1 MDIFFFFFKQ
11 KTAYEMRIS
20 DWSSDVCSSDLVL
33 PRSPID
39 WAEPSNEARYLNG
52 IIGMAGDLD
61 QATSFLLHPFMQ
73 RVFAD
78 LGGAAGL
85 PDGKVQPTIS
95 RLEKAGRNRPSF
107 DLKEPTDRA
116 ALGNFIVKAEIG
128 RAH

>member
-1 MDIFFFFFKQ
+1 MPR
-11 KTAYEMRIS
+11 YEKP
-20 DWSSDVCSSDLVL
+20 VL

-95 RLEKAGRNRPSF
+95 RLEKAGRNRPTF
-107 DLKEPTDRA
+107 DQKEPTDQ
-116 ALGNFIVKAEIG
+116 IG
-128 RAH
+128 RASVREREGQ

>member
-1 MDIFFFFFKQ
+1 
-11 KTAYEMRIS
+11 
-20 DWSSDVCSSDLVL
+20 
-33 PRSPID
+33 
-39 WAEPSNEARYLNG
+39 
-52 IIGMAGDLD
+52 MAGDRD

-85 PDGKVQPTIS
+85 PDGKVQPTIP

-116 ALGNFIVKAEIG
+116 ALGNFIVKAAQDLPSPLTFLRQAAIAERWQHT
-128 RAH
+128 RATYWDRTERPKAADTRIDWEE

>member
-1 MDIFFFFFKQ
+1 
-11 KTAYEMRIS
+11 
-20 DWSSDVCSSDLVL
+20 
-33 PRSPID
+33 
-39 WAEPSNEARYLNG
+39 
-52 IIGMAGDLD
+52 MAGDLD
-61 QATSFLLHPFMQ
+61 QATSFLLHPVMQ

-116 ALGNFIVKAEIG
+116 ALGNFIVKAAQDLKSPLHFLRHRSEARRVG
-128 RAH
+128 KECVSTCRSRCWPYH

>member
-1 MDIFFFFFKQ
+1 MFL
-11 KTAYEMRIS
+11 RP
-20 DWSSDVCSSDLVL
+20 
-33 PRSPID
+33 PRSTRTDTLFPYK
-39 WAEPSNEARYLNG
+39 PLFRSYLNG

-73 RVFAD
+73 RVVAD

-116 ALGNFIVKAEIG
+116 ALGNFIVKAAQELKSPLHFLRHAAI
-128 RAH
+128 R

>member
-1 MDIFFFFFKQ
+1 MVMHLDCCIRVFFFASRRRH
-11 KTAYEMRIS
+11 TRCA
-20 DWSSDVCSSDLVL
+20 LVTGVQTCAL
-33 PRSPID
+33 PI
-39 WAEPSNEARYLNG
+39 Y
-52 IIGMAGDLD
+52 LD

-116 ALGNFIVKAEIG
+116 ALGN
-128 RAH
+128 